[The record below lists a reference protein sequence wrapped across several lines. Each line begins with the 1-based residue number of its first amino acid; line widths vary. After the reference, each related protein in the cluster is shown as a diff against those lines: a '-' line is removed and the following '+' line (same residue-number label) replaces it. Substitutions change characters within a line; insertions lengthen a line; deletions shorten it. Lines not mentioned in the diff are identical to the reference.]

1 MDIPVTVGGLLIFVL
16 IAGAVLGVCGLFLW
30 FLSVLASGFN
40 R

>member
-1 MDIPVTVGGLLIFVL
+1 MDQAITVGGVVTFVL
-16 IAGAVLGVCGLFLW
+16 IAGGVLGLCGLFLW